1 MRYSEL
7 PRPLREKIRG
17 YYAEV
22 WTRHEEVC
30 KGAVTMTSM
39 QRKQHSPWLPAA
51 LPACDDRDAAACG
64 TIVPSAPMFV

>member
-22 WTRHEEVC
+22 WTRHEEVHGC
-30 KGAVTMTSM
+30 CDV
-39 QRKQHSPWLPAA
+39 A
-51 LPACDDRDAAACG
+51 LSATEDAAAALAAAR
-64 TIVPSAPMFV
+64 IASA

>member
-1 MRYSEL
+1 MLASSLHAAAATVFTAGAHPSADVEAWMRYSEL

-39 QRKQHSPWLPAA
+39 Q
-51 LPACDDRDAAACG
+51 
-64 TIVPSAPMFV
+64 

>member
-39 QRKQHSPWLPAA
+39 Q
-51 LPACDDRDAAACG
+51 
-64 TIVPSAPMFV
+64 